1 MLKSIS
7 EFNPLVF
14 SDRLN
19 ALMCARNITNA
30 QVSKDTGISAPSITK
45 YRTHTGLPDLKCLYK
60 LAQYFGVSIDWLL
73 GLDDTHA
80 APVVDDDNVLYL
92 YSIASQDDRY
102 VVNAVLDKY
111 KSKVNRSAGPKF
123 SEVK

>member
-19 ALMCARNITNA
+19 ALICARDLTNA
-30 QVSKDTGISAPSITK
+30 QVSKDTGVSAPSITK
-45 YRTHTGLPDLKCLYK
+45 YRTHTGLPDIRCIYK

-73 GLDDTHA
+73 GLEDTPA
-80 APVVDDDNVLYL
+80 AQSVRDEDFLHL
-92 YSIASQDDRY
+92 YSIASPDDRY
-102 VVNAVLDKY
+102 IVHAVLDKY
-111 KSKVNRSAGPKF
+111 KFQDEGSKAPKNT
-123 SEVK
+123 EVK